1 MNKDF
6 CSIEG
11 DKNFYKFM
19 SKKVD
24 KNKITL
30 KSLGIVKEYSIPV
43 SLPFNYEKTFLT
55 KKQKLKIKNYCSVI
69 FELSNT
75 KGFVPDLILVDGR
88 YRNLCGLYLYK
99 YFKGK
104 NQNFIII
111 FDDYIERKNH
121 HILEEFFEMKIL
133 KRFGIATKIKENKS
147 LEATIEKNYFDCR

>member
-19 SKKVD
+19 CKKVD
-24 KNKITL
+24 KNKISL

-43 SLPFNYEKTFLT
+43 SLPFNYEETFLT

-69 FELSNT
+69 FELSDT
-75 KGFVPDLILVDGR
+75 KGSVPDLILVDGR

-99 YFKGK
+99 YFR
-104 NQNFIII
+104 
-111 FDDYIERKNH
+111 ERNH
-121 HILEEFFEMKIL
+121 FYNNLLMIILEEKI
-133 KRFGIATKIKENKS
+133 
-147 LEATIEKNYFDCR
+147 TICLRIFSK